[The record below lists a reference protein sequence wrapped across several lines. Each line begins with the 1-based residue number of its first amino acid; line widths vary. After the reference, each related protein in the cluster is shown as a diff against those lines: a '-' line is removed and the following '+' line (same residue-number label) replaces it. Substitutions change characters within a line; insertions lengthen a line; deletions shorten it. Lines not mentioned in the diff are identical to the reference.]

1 MKRQFCLRSSTKV
14 TEKGARLEFAKYS
27 EFLNEEVIDSE
38 TLAGSLQKVQGRIGP
53 ESMAWLLSSSSKGQ
67 GLFSPV
73 GQDRQWVHRP
83 TPERV
88 LLVKLG
94 TKHLALC

>member
-1 MKRQFCLRSSTKV
+1 MNPRYGTQNAPTSVLKLLHVTTHIVGFQFWKQTAIPFHS
-14 TEKGARLEFAKYS
+14 
-27 EFLNEEVIDSE
+27 NE
-38 TLAGSLQKVQGRIGP
+38 
-53 ESMAWLLSSSSKGQ
+53 GQ

-83 TPERV
+83 SPEKV
-88 LLVKLG
+88 LLVG

>member
-1 MKRQFCLRSSTKV
+1 MMIVVMTMMMIITIPF
-14 TEKGARLEFAKYS
+14 YS
-27 EFLNEEVIDSE
+27 NE
-38 TLAGSLQKVQGRIGP
+38 GR
-53 ESMAWLLSSSSKGQ
+53 

-83 TPERV
+83 SAEKV

>member
-1 MKRQFCLRSSTKV
+1 MDAVLKLIKV
-14 TEKGARLEFAKYS
+14 FPLKHCRKFIVVRL
-27 EFLNEEVIDSE
+27 NIDM
-38 TLAGSLQKVQGRIGP
+38 R
-53 ESMAWLLSSSSKGQ
+53 SSSSSYNEGQ

-83 TPERV
+83 SPEKV
-88 LLVKLG
+88 LLARLG